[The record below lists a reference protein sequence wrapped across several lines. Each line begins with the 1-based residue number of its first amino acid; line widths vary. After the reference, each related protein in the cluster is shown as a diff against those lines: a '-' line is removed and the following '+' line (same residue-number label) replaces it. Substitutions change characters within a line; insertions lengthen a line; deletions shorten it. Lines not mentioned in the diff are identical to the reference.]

1 MAVVSSQK
9 QENSASRMCM
19 SPESIL
25 KKSVSDTDFRSLFS
39 LVQRALVKENPQGWV
54 TNLQEIEWL

>member
-1 MAVVSSQK
+1 
-9 QENSASRMCM
+9 M

-54 TNLQEIEWL
+54 TNLQEIEWLQRAREELA